1 MSQASRL
8 PLPVLITAAVFGAA
22 LLLVIAAA
30 LVPRHVSTFTPREAS
45 TAPPGVEDTVTIDAR
60 DPDHWRYF
68 AFGRGVLPSPDTAGW
83 DLRIRRFEI
92 VTSGTVTPAF
102 AHWYRY
108 DFFAHLLRPPP
119 AGTVYVVHTRSGRS
133 ANLEILSYYCPGP
146 EAGCLTFRYV
156 VTR

>member
-8 PLPVLITAAVFGAA
+8 PLPVLVIAAVFGAA
-22 LLLVIAAA
+22 LLLVVVSA
-30 LVPRHVSTFTPREAS
+30 LAPRHVSTFTPREVS
-45 TAPPGVEDTVTIDAR
+45 TAPRGVEDTVTIDAR

-92 VTSGTVTPAF
+92 VTSGTVHPSF
-102 AHWYRY
+102 EHWYHY

-119 AGTVYVVHTRSGRS
+119 GGDVYLLHSRSGS
-133 ANLEILSYYCPGP
+133 DVKLEILSYYCPGP